1 MTDYTFV
8 AGYAAQV
15 LKETAGDLT
24 NIAECIFA
32 GDYFQAMFLLG
43 QVHVRIHEES
53 EHIDV
58 LIQDADGSEELRRA
72 VESHKHSKML
82 IMEGDE

>member
-1 MTDYTFV
+1 MTDYAFV

-15 LKETAGDLT
+15 VKETVGDLT
-24 NIAECIFA
+24 NIAECVLA
-32 GDYFQAMFLLG
+32 GDYYQAMFLLG